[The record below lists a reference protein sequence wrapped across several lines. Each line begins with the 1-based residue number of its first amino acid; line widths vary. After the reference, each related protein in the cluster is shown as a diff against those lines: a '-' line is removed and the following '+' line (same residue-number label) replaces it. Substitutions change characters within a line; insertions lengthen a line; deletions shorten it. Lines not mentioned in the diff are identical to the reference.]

1 MIYAFIDSSL
11 APYIIWRKRMSKYIS
26 VITLSIFFII
36 ATFATIS
43 YADDISATTEDGR
56 SVILHDDGTW
66 ESVELSEE
74 ERAVE
79 IVKRLQCSRGGTVEQ
94 YLIRKIETSS
104 VEDLGWKV
112 YPKKDGF
119 EVERSLLRKQKILS
133 RYKWYV
139 NEFGNVK
146 PLNGKAI
153 GITKE

>member
-1 MIYAFIDSSL
+1 
-11 APYIIWRKRMSKYIS
+11 MSKYVSVTILNIS
-26 VITLSIFFII
+26 LIIITS
-36 ATFATIS
+36 ATVS

-56 SVILHDDGTW
+56 GVILHDDGTW

-79 IVKRLQCSRGGTVEQ
+79 IVKRLLCSRGGTVEQ
-94 YLIRKIETSS
+94 YLIRKIEISS

-112 YPKKDGF
+112 YPMKDGF

-139 NEFGNVK
+139 NVFGNVK

>member
-1 MIYAFIDSSL
+1 MN
-11 APYIIWRKRMSKYIS
+11 RYIS
-26 VITLSIFFII
+26 VIILSIFFII
-36 ATFATIS
+36 TISASVS

-56 SVILHDDGTW
+56 GVILHDDGTW

-79 IVKRLQCSRGGTVEQ
+79 FVKNHPCSRGGTVEQ
-94 YLIRKIETSS
+94 YLIRKIEISS

-112 YPKKDGF
+112 YPMKDGF
-119 EVERSLLRKQKILS
+119 EVERSLLRKQKMLS
-133 RYKWYV
+133 KYKWYV
-139 NEFGNVK
+139 NGFGNVK

>member
-1 MIYAFIDSSL
+1 MN
-11 APYIIWRKRMSKYIS
+11 KYILHF
-26 VITLSIFFII
+26 ILSLFFII
-36 ATFATIS
+36 ITSATVS

-56 SVILHDDGTW
+56 GVILHDDGTW
-66 ESVELSEE
+66 ESAELNEE

-79 IVKRLQCSRGGTVEQ
+79 LVKRRLCSRGGTVEQ
-94 YLIRKIETSS
+94 YLIRKIEISS

-133 RYKWYV
+133 KYKWYV
-139 NEFGNVK
+139 SEFGNVK

>member
-1 MIYAFIDSSL
+1 
-11 APYIIWRKRMSKYIS
+11 MSKYIS
-26 VITLSIFFII
+26 VIMLSIFFITI
-36 ATFATIS
+36 ISATVS
-43 YADDISATTEDGR
+43 CADEVFATTEDGR
-56 SVILHDDGTW
+56 GVILHDDGTW
-66 ESVELSEE
+66 ETAELNEE

-79 IVKRLQCSRGGTVEQ
+79 LVKQHQCSRGGTVEQ
-94 YLIRKIETSS
+94 YLIRKIEISS

-133 RYKWYV
+133 KYKWYV
-139 NEFGNVK
+139 SEFGNVK